1 MQEVSDRAM
10 LPHGVFSPSDL
21 HQGAEC
27 SSVLSWCPET
37 PAAHPSPTWR
47 KLGHKRHL
55 GASAISQIVYPAL
68 QSKGVVSCALF
79 SVPKNGSQF
88 SLSILFFQIKKKKKV
103 KCTLRENERYTVAN
117 SLTVKSWALSLC
129 LTQKQPGN
137 QMPRLSATLA
147 TWDRAGPS
155 GRHAGPKE
163 LWGTTFNEI

>member
-55 GASAISQIVYPAL
+55 GAPAISQIVYPAL

-88 SLSILFFQIKKKKKV
+88 SLSILFFQIKKKKKA

-117 SLTVKSWALSLC
+117 SLTVKS
-129 LTQKQPGN
+129 
-137 QMPRLSATLA
+137 
-147 TWDRAGPS
+147 
-155 GRHAGPKE
+155 
-163 LWGTTFNEI
+163 